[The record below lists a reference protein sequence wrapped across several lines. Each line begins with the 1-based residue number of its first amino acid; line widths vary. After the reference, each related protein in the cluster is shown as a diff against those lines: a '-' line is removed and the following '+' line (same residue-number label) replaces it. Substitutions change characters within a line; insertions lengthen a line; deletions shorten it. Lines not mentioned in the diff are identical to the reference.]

1 MPPPDPVVAVPVGIE
16 SRYRKTGQRPA
27 TATWKDQQ
35 DLEEDSA
42 YVSRGNSNDYADTA
56 GSSSSADADYDLASR
71 DYRLVAPSRINLKS

>member
-42 YVSRGNSNDYADTA
+42 YVSSGNSNDYADTA

-71 DYRLVAPSRINLKS
+71 DYRLVVVAPSRIN